1 MIMCSQ
7 LCAQHYVLT
16 IMCSPVMQRNRLTQ
30 RRVPPLV
37 PPLVQVP
44 MVSAQHYVLSIMCS
58 ALCAQ
63 HYVLYIMCSAF
74 PKKRYRE
81 WISKANNSDKMIAL
95 DFLAAKYLK
104 SDESFDEVLSHLQVC
119 RPHSHVCVHAHLYVS
134 TCVCSL
140 LCAHLIL
147 RTEEFVGHIP
157 RPRPGQL

>member
-1 MIMCSQ
+1 MCSQ
-7 LCAQHYVLT
+7 LCARYAEKPTDSTKGASTGASTGPGTHGK
-16 IMCSPVMQRNRLTQ
+16 CSALC
-30 RRVPPLV
+30 
-37 PPLVQVP
+37 
-44 MVSAQHYVLSIMCS
+44 AQHYVLSIMCS
-58 ALCAQ
+58 ALCTQ